1 MGDDMAGGG
10 DLGKIEKQQQQQ
22 EDIIVYIYIY
32 RHLKIHIIILLSD
45 LDKVPL
51 ADWNDWA
58 LMGSSK
64 DHFAGA
70 KMEDYTESTFAIR
83 VHWALTSQENKMFDG
98 QGDSNFCDKVFIN

>member
-1 MGDDMAGGG
+1 MT
-10 DLGKIEKQQQQQ
+10 LGKVRNNNNNSSSSNSSKIF
-22 EDIIVYIYIY
+22 YIYK
-32 RHLKIHIIILLSD
+32 HLKIHIIILLSD

-51 ADWNDWA
+51 ANWNDWA

-83 VHWALTSQENKMFDG
+83 VHWALTSQENKMFDC
-98 QGDSNFCDKVFIN
+98 QGD

>member
-1 MGDDMAGGG
+1 MAGGG